1 MSIIARIGEDK
12 PMFCTKC
19 GAQMPDDAKFC
30 TTCGQAVEGVSAAMP
45 APEAQPAQTP
55 PPPPPPAQPV
65 YAPPPPTPPVQPVYA
80 QPAYTPPPAQPVYAA
95 PPPAFGQ
102 PAQPVIKPRK
112 KRRIGCWIF
121 LVLFLAIVGAVT
133 YFIATFAWLPPRD
146 LGIRYTQADFDRA
159 VEKIGLQVDF
169 EGKSSDEMTALIKE
183 NRNKQ
188 IPLDDYKFVFSD
200 YQERSFEL
208 SQEEVTAFIN
218 EIAPPFSWFESV
230 QVKVLG
236 DGRTAGSYK
245 VRFDKIKAELIPD
258 VADQIPAEIGRF
270 LPKTFNLYMEGSFEI
285 VENDVRVPEK
295 LDKLEIGAVNMQPV
309 INGVFGELTE
319 GERASVFD
327 YTERIIQKIPDLI
340 IHSLRVND
348 NGNYEISAYMPT
360 HVTVTHK

>member
-1 MSIIARIGEDK
+1 MTTIDFKQEDK

-30 TTCGQAVEGVSAAMP
+30 TNCGQVIQGGTPSVASDAVPAV
-45 APEAQPAQTP
+45 APEPAQ
-55 PPPPPPAQPV
+55 AQPV
-65 YAPPPPTPPVQPVYA
+65 YS
-80 QPAYTPPPAQPVYAA
+80 QPAYTPPPAYVA
-95 PPPAFGQ
+95 PPPPAYVAPPPPPAYMPPVQ
-102 PAQPVIKPRK
+102 PGYAQPPQPPAKPRK

-121 LVLFLAIVGAVT
+121 LVLFLAIVGVVT

-146 LGIRYTQADFDRA
+146 LGIRYTQADFDSA
-159 VEKIGLQVDF
+159 VAKIGLHVDF
-169 EGKSSDEMTALIKE
+169 EGKSGDEMTALIKE
-183 NRNKQ
+183 NRNKRV
-188 IPLDDYKFVFSD
+188 PLDDYKFVFSD

-258 VADQIPAEIGRF
+258 VADQIPAAIGRF

-295 LDKLEIGAVNMQPV
+295 LDKLEVGAVNMQPV
-309 INGVFGELTE
+309 INGVFGDLTDAD
-319 GERASVFD
+319 RASVFD
-327 YTERIIQKIPDLI
+327 YTERIIAKIPDLL
-340 IHSLRVND
+340 IHSLRVNEK
-348 NGNYEISAYMPT
+348 GNYEISAYMPT
-360 HVTVTHK
+360 RVTVTHK